1 MKWMLL
7 LLVFAVA
14 GCNNCK
20 TMPGLSGNLG
30 DAVERLNTT
39 TETIDTA
46 NQVARTQAE
55 AIIDT
60 IGLLQ
65 STEQDRPTIDRIN
78 ASANTIIGETIR
90 IEEAISSIRQTE
102 KDIDSTVSE
111 VASLE
116 QEVKKL
122 RQAEEDGRSDSL
134 REIRK
139 YITLF
144 FVAGFA
150 MLAGGVFVTF
160 WVNRR
165 MGIAIAGVGIL
176 TLGLAAASQYYL
188 EIIAQIG
195 LWVLAGGAIV
205 LIVLWVSEL
214 HSSETNKSAIKEI
227 VELIEAMK
235 KMLTEEERKTIF
247 GKDGIASKM
256 TSPMTKHIVSK
267 IRIDNGFK
275 KIVQISPEQTTDS

>member
-122 RQAEEDGRSDSL
+122 RQA
-134 REIRK
+134 
-139 YITLF
+139 
-144 FVAGFA
+144 
-150 MLAGGVFVTF
+150 
-160 WVNRR
+160 
-165 MGIAIAGVGIL
+165 
-176 TLGLAAASQYYL
+176 
-188 EIIAQIG
+188 
-195 LWVLAGGAIV
+195 
-205 LIVLWVSEL
+205 
-214 HSSETNKSAIKEI
+214 
-227 VELIEAMK
+227 
-235 KMLTEEERKTIF
+235 
-247 GKDGIASKM
+247 
-256 TSPMTKHIVSK
+256 
-267 IRIDNGFK
+267 
-275 KIVQISPEQTTDS
+275 